1 MKRERNVIAVLLAF
15 MLMPLTTCAQ
25 TFFNLTAEEVC
36 IDSVLP
42 RFVHSWS
49 LPEGYQ
55 DSLYTVSIDYPEFID
70 MSTTDV
76 SRLQHIVGEDVEF
89 LELPEVETFVGT
101 DRRRGTLY
109 AGLTPIVFRDG
120 RYQKLVSF
128 KLTMNSRPQV
138 KGSCVLAVASEQS
151 SSVRVKEFQDSLTS
165 KVAKISESSGRY
177 AEHSVLATG
186 QWAKIMVPST
196 GVYQLTE
203 QLVRQ
208 AGFSNINKVKIYGYG
223 GALQPEVLTGDYL
236 SQTDDLKEVAQCV
249 VNGRRLFHAVG
260 PVTWSS
266 ASTTARTRN
275 PYSDAGCYFL
285 TENDDEPLVQ
295 DSAAFLSSFYPSNDD
310 YHSLYEVD
318 DYAWYHSG
326 RNLYDATL
334 LSSQPQFTYP
344 LPVHDT
350 SGRLTVVLTSN
361 GASAVDVLL
370 GDSLLGT
377 ITLPGIQNEYI
388 KATSQVQTYQVSG
401 LRQLTATVILRQSSG
416 AADVRLDYISL
427 TMPTAAPAPDL
438 VGGTFPTPSFAYR
451 ITSQDHH
458 ADPQADMVIIIPTTQ
473 KVLAQAQRLKE
484 LHEQYD
490 SLRVNIVPADELFN
504 EFSSG
509 TPDAN
514 AYRRYLKMLYD
525 RATSDQDMPRYLLL
539 LGDGVWDNR
548 MLSSDWRTTSPD
560 DFLLCFESEN
570 SFSATD
576 SYVADEYFAMLDD
589 GEGGRLTTSDCAD
602 VGVGRLPARSEAEAK
617 IMVDKIVSY
626 RQNLQAGDWQ
636 NTICFM
642 ADDGNNN
649 GHMREAD
656 AAVSTVTSRHDAFN
670 IKKIYLDAYT
680 RVTTS
685 TGKTYPDANRLIKQQ
700 MQNGALIMDYN
711 GHGAPYMLSHEKVLL
726 RSDFA
731 EQTSLRLPLW
741 VTASCDIA
749 PFDSQ
754 EENIGETA
762 MLNARGGAVAFFGTT
777 RTVYMGANQ
786 DINCAFLKHVLAS
799 PDGRLNTLGDAVRLA
814 KNEVWNGSHPLNKL
828 HYQLLGDP
836 ALRLAVPQ
844 GTVVIDSIDGFSASE
859 SVVKLAAGQA
869 VTVKGHVADFS
880 DFTGVVSLTVKDV
893 QDSIVCQLNHTG
905 DEAETP
911 YVFADR
917 HTTLYQGS
925 DSVRAG
931 KFSLSFVLSRDVS
944 YSEKTGQMT
953 LYAVNAAKTFSAHGQ
968 NDNFSVGSAVD
979 GGSDG
984 IGPSIYCYLNSPSFS
999 NGDDVNVTPYFYA
1012 ELTDKDGINAS
1023 GSSIGHDLELV
1034 VDGDPSMTY
1043 TLNEYF
1049 QYDFGDY
1056 RSGSVGY
1063 SLPELA
1069 EGEHQ
1074 LAFRA
1079 WDVFN
1084 NASVSQLSFRVVR
1097 ALRPQCF
1104 SVACTQ
1110 NPATTS
1116 TTFIVNHDRTGSLMD
1131 ITLEVFDASG
1141 RLLYSQAERG
1151 VSTDNTYTFN
1161 WNLSVGGGSRLHTGV
1176 YLYRVLISSDGSHE
1190 ASKAQKLIIL

>member
-1 MKRERNVIAVLLAF
+1 

-25 TFFNLTAEEVC
+25 TFFNLTAEEVR
-36 IDSVLP
+36 IDSLLP
-42 RFVHSWS
+42 RFVHSWP
-49 LPEGYQ
+49 LPAGYQ

-70 MSTTDV
+70 MSPTDV
-76 SRLQHIVGEDVEF
+76 LRLQRIVGEKASF
-89 LELPEVETFVGT
+89 QELPEVETFVGT
-101 DRRRGTLY
+101 DRRQGTLF
-109 AGLTPIVFRDG
+109 AGLTPIVQRNG

-128 KLTMNSRPQV
+128 KLTVKSQPVCSSRRAGVGEARP
-138 KGSCVLAVASEQS
+138 LLSEEGGQS
-151 SSVRVKEFQDSLTS
+151 
-165 KVAKISESSGRY
+165 RY

-186 QWAKIMVPST
+186 QWAKISVPAT

-208 AGFSNINKVKIYGYG
+208 AGFSHINKVKIYGYG
-223 GALQPEVLTGDYL
+223 GALQPEVLTGEYL

-249 VNGRRLFHAVG
+249 VGGRHLFHAVG
-260 PVTWSS
+260 PVTWGS
-266 ASTTARTRN
+266 ATTTTRTRN
-275 PYSDAGCYFL
+275 PYAEAGCYFL
-285 TENDDEPLVQ
+285 TEDDNEPLTV
-295 DSAAFLSSFYPSNDD
+295 DSAAFIASFYPSEDD

-326 RNLYDATL
+326 RNLFDATL
-334 LSSQPQFTYP
+334 LSSQPTLSYQ
-344 LPVHDT
+344 LPAHDT
-350 SGRLTVVLTSN
+350 TGRLTVVLTSN
-361 GASAVDVLL
+361 GASTVDVLL

-377 ITLPGIQNEYI
+377 VTLPSIQSEYI
-388 KATSQVQTYQVSG
+388 KATGQTQTYNVSG
-401 LRQLTATVILRQSSG
+401 LQQPTTTVTLKQRSG
-416 AADVRLDYISL
+416 AADVRLDYIAL
-427 TMPTAAPAPDL
+427 TMPTAAPAPNL
-438 VGGTFPTPSFAYR
+438 VSGTFPAPTFSYR
-451 ITSQDHH
+451 ITNQDHH

-473 KVLAQAQRLKE
+473 KLLTQALRLKE

-525 RATSDQDMPRYLLL
+525 RAESDQDMPRYLLL

-560 DFLLCFESEN
+560 DFLLCYESEN

-589 GEGGRLTTSDCAD
+589 GEGGRLTVSDRVD
-602 VGVGRLPARSEAEAK
+602 MGVGRLPARTEAEAK
-617 IMVDKIVSY
+617 IMVDKIISY
-626 RQNLQAGDWQ
+626 RQNQQAGNWQ
-636 NTICFM
+636 NTICIM

-656 AAVSTVTSRHDAFN
+656 AAVTTITNRHDAFN
-670 IKKIYLDAYT
+670 IRKIFWDAYT
-680 RVTTS
+680 RVTSS
-685 TGKTYPDANRLIKQQ
+685 TGKTYPDATRLIKQQ

-711 GHGAPYMLSHEKVLL
+711 GHGAPYMLSHEKVVL

-749 PFDSQ
+749 PFDTQ

-786 DINCAFLKHVLAS
+786 DINCAFLKHVLGS
-799 PDGRLNTLGDAVRLA
+799 PDGRLNTIGDAVRLA

-844 GTVVIDSIDGFSASE
+844 GKMVIDSIDGLPASE
-859 SVVKLAAGQA
+859 SVVKLAAGQP
-869 VTVKGHVADFS
+869 VTVKGHVVNHS
-880 DFTGVVSLTVKDV
+880 DFNGIVSLTVKDV

-905 DEAETP
+905 DEAEYP

-917 HTTLYQGS
+917 PTTLYQGS
-925 DSVRAG
+925 DSIRNG

-953 LYAVNAAKTFSAHGQ
+953 LYAVTADKNYSAHGQ

-984 IGPSIYCYLNSPSFS
+984 IGPSIYCYLNSSSFS
-999 NGDDVNVTPYFYA
+999 NGDDVNVTPYFFA

-1034 VDGDPSMTY
+1034 IDGDPSMTY
-1043 TLNEYF
+1043 TLNEFF

-1074 LAFRA
+1074 LTFRA
-1079 WDVFN
+1079 WDIFN

-1116 TTFIVNHDRTGSLMD
+1116 TTFIVNHDRTGSQMD
-1131 ITLEVFDASG
+1131 VTLEVFDASG
-1141 RLLYSQAERG
+1141 RLLYSQAESG
-1151 VSTDNTYTFN
+1151 VSTDDTYTFN
-1161 WNLSVGGGSRLHTGV
+1161 WNLTTGGGSRLHTGV
-1176 YLYRVLISSDGSHE
+1176 YLYRVLISSDGSRE